1 VPRDAHDPRP
11 AHPLTPA
18 HKIITATDAIRR
30 ALQAGDEI
38 RVTIVPVIMST
49 TPAVGRP
56 DDVLK
61 FEHVRI
67 VTYR

>member
-1 VPRDAHDPRP
+1 
-11 AHPLTPA
+11 
-18 HKIITATDAIRR
+18 
-30 ALQAGDEI
+30 
-38 RVTIVPVIMST
+38 VPVIMST

-61 FEHVRI
+61 FEYVRI

>member
-1 VPRDAHDPRP
+1 M
-11 AHPLTPA
+11 
-18 HKIITATDAIRR
+18 
-30 ALQAGDEI
+30 QAGDDI

-61 FEHVRI
+61 FEHVVI